1 MFYFFNCN
9 YMDKKLVTLDF
20 SMGEVCN
27 DVLAR
32 CFTVSQTLVDEAQA
46 DIRANIASP
55 DADETRSIINRAV
68 TEAIG
73 NLKVAAQRYLTTGRV
88 EDNNNLERLVKGV
101 KRFSYTDNG
110 NGTWTEVVTT
120 IIDSEETETTSTV
133 NKKGQEREESIYE
146 TVTLNLEIP
155 NWNIAVTDALK
166 SHMHRYMVDYV
177 MSQFL
182 ADQYSDA
189 AQKYAANVTADYKNV
204 QSDLLSRD
212 NYTMRRPSFT

>member
-1 MFYFFNCN
+1 
-9 YMDKKLVTLDF
+9 MDRKLITLNF
-20 SMGEVCN
+20 GMEQVCN

-32 CFTVSQTLVDEAQA
+32 CYVVSQGMVDEAQK
-46 DIRANIASP
+46 DIRANIESP
-55 DADETRSIINRAV
+55 DSDETRSIINRAV

-73 NLKVAAQRYLTTGRV
+73 NIKLAAQRYLTTGRV
-88 EDNNNLERLVKGV
+88 EDNNNLERLVKGTR
-101 KRFSYTDNG
+101 KYAYTDNK

-120 IIDSEETETTSTV
+120 IIDGEENETTATV
-133 NKKGQEREESIYE
+133 NKAGKDREENIYE

-182 ADQYSDA
+182 ADQYGNA
-189 AQKYAANVTADYKNV
+189 AEKYAANVTADYKNV